1 MQQHIR
7 KKGMKKKISN
17 EIAAHS
23 QLYVL
28 TEYTTYNSVQDGNK
42 KKFSFLLK
50 RETRVSILGFNSI
63 INSDEEVA
71 IEIAPHQCIILISIH
86 KLKFY
91 VMCV

>member
-1 MQQHIR
+1 
-7 KKGMKKKISN
+7 MKKKKSN

-23 QLYVL
+23 QLCVL
-28 TEYTTYNSVQDGNK
+28 TEYTTYNSVQDDK
-42 KKFSFLLK
+42 KEEEKFSFLLK

-71 IEIAPHQCIILISIH
+71 IEIAPHQCIIPISIH